1 MCGIFGFSSYAEEA
15 KTDLVALLNEL
26 ASESS
31 VRGTDAC
38 GIAYHHKNRIVIDKA
53 PKAAYAVTF
62 KPPKEVSAIIGHTRH
77 ATHGLAKKN
86 YNNHPFYGKAGGTK
100 FALTHNGVLCNMDEL
115 QKQYRI
121 PKSKIETDSYIAV
134 QLIEQQKLLDENS
147 LRFMAETVSG
157 SFSFALLDDKSNVYL
172 IKGDNP
178 IAILHFPKEK
188 LFVYA
193 STEEILW
200 KSVINTKLFDT
211 LKLGHYEEIPLE
223 EGQILKIT
231 PRGELSYSK
240 FDYDEYAAYGLCRWY
255 DYGWG
260 FSTPTQNQSSKDDYL
275 SMLKQAALMEG
286 YESSEIDALVAEGFS
301 PDEIEDYIYG
311 CYSY

>member
-1 MCGIFGFSSYAEEA
+1 MCGIFEFSSYAEEA
-15 KTDLVALLNEL
+15 KTDLATLLNEL

-100 FALTHNGVLCNMDEL
+100 FALTHNGVLYNMDDL
-115 QKQYRI
+115 KKQYRL

-157 SFSFALLDDKSNVYL
+157 TFRLSCLMTR
-172 IKGDNP
+172 
-178 IAILHFPKEK
+178 AIF
-188 LFVYA
+188 
-193 STEEILW
+193 I
-200 KSVINTKLFDT
+200 
-211 LKLGHYEEIPLE
+211 
-223 EGQILKIT
+223 
-231 PRGELSYSK
+231 
-240 FDYDEYAAYGLCRWY
+240 
-255 DYGWG
+255 
-260 FSTPTQNQSSKDDYL
+260 
-275 SMLKQAALMEG
+275 
-286 YESSEIDALVAEGFS
+286 
-301 PDEIEDYIYG
+301 
-311 CYSY
+311 

>member
-1 MCGIFGFSSYAEEA
+1 MCGLFGFSSYAEEA
-15 KTDLVALLNEL
+15 KTDLEALLNEL

-38 GIAYHHKNRIVIDKA
+38 GIAYHYKNRIVIDKA

-62 KPPKEVSAIIGHTRH
+62 KTPKEASAIIGHTRH

-86 YNNHPFYGKAGGTK
+86 YNNHPFYGNAGGTK

-115 QKQYRI
+115 QKQYHL

-134 QLIEQQKLLDENS
+134 QLLEQQKLLDENS

-157 SFSFALLDDKSNVYL
+157 SFSFALLDDKSNIYL
-172 IKGDNP
+172 MKGDNP
-178 IAILHFPKEK
+178 FSILHFPKEK

-200 KSVINTKLFDT
+200 KAVINTKLFDT
-211 LKLGHYEEIPLE
+211 LKLGHYEDIPLE

-260 FSTPTQNQSSKDDYL
+260 FASPTQSQSSKDDYL

>member
-15 KTDLVALLNEL
+15 KTDLAALLNEL

-38 GIAYHHKNRIVIDKA
+38 GIAYYHKGRIVIDKA

-100 FALTHNGVLCNMDEL
+100 FALTHNGVLYNMDEL
-115 QKQYRI
+115 QKQYRL

-157 SFSFALLDDKSNVYL
+157 SFSFALLDDQSNIYL

-178 IAILHFPKEK
+178 ISILHFPKEK

-211 LKLGHYEEIPLE
+211 LKLGHYEKIPLE

-260 FSTPTQNQSSKDDYL
+260 FATPTHSQSSKDDYL

-286 YESSEIDALVAEGFS
+286 YDSSEIDALVAEGFS